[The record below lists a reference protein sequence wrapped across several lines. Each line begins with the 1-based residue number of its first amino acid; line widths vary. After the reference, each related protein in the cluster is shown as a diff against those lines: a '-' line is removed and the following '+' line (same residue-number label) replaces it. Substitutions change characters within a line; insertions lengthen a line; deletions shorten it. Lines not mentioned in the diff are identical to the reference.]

1 MLEIILIGLLAFLI
15 LTFFYKQ
22 AICEF
27 RINQIEWDKKDTL
40 HEILSERTP
49 TILRGIPKATFWTH
63 EDVMMRT
70 GYGNLPIFNGQG
82 LPEWLT
88 SADVSVSCPWTS
100 DHAASIASIS
110 GLKIWADRWLNSIVL
125 GRLTSF
131 WHFPKYGCWSGA
143 RGLFKSIAP
152 LTGFLV
158 TEGEITVTIMPENIS
173 HALPAVWRGCFP
185 GQLTQ
190 YDTPFVGD
198 LKFMDI
204 VLRPGNILFMP
215 AHWFVSWLPAEE
227 SKKPPMICSIE
238 YHTPISKF
246 AASLSA

>member
-27 RINQIEWDKKDTL
+27 RINQIEWEKKDTL
-40 HEILSERTP
+40 SEILVERTP
-49 TILRGIPKATFWTH
+49 TILRGVPKATFWTH

-70 GYGNLPIFNGQG
+70 SYGNLPIFNGQG

-88 SADVSVSCPWTS
+88 SAEPNITCPWTS
-100 DHAASIASIS
+100 EHAASIASIS
-110 GLKIWADRWLNSIVL
+110 GLKIWADRWLNSNVL
-125 GRLTSF
+125 STLNSF
-131 WHFPKYGCWSGA
+131 WHSPKYGCWSGA
-143 RGLFKSIAP
+143 RGLFKSVAP

-173 HALPAVWRGCFP
+173 HALPTSWRGCFP

-204 VLRPGNILFMP
+204 ILRPGTILFIP
-215 AHWFVSWLPAEE
+215 AHWFISWSPAEE
-227 SKKPPMICSIE
+227 SKKPPMICTIE

-246 AASLSA
+246 ASSLSA

>member
-1 MLEIILIGLLAFLI
+1 MLEILLIGLLAFLI

-40 HEILSERTP
+40 SGILVEKAP
-49 TILRGIPKATFWTH
+49 TILRGVSKPTFWTH
-63 EDVMMRT
+63 EDVMMRAS
-70 GYGNLPIFNGQG
+70 YGNIPIFDNQG

-88 SADVSVSCPWTS
+88 SAEASVTCPWTN
-100 DHAASIASIS
+100 DHAYSIASVS

-125 GRLTSF
+125 SPLASL
-131 WHFPKYGCWSGA
+131 WHSPKYACWSGSK
-143 RGLFKSIAP
+143 GLFKSIAP
-152 LTGFLV
+152 WTAFMV
-158 TEGEITVTIMPENIS
+158 TEGEITLTIMPENVS
-173 HALPAVWRGCFP
+173 HALPVQWRGCFP

-204 VLRPGNILFMP
+204 VLRPGTLLFMP
-215 AHWFVSWLPAEE
+215 AHWYISWSPVEK
-227 SKKPPMICSIE
+227 SKVPPMICSIE
-238 YHTPISKF
+238 YHTPVSRF